1 MNNDEILIDGQRLT
15 DLKLVK
21 LKDECRKRK
30 IKSSGTKALLVERL
44 KQVGLLLESMVV
56 ERCETII

>member
-1 MNNDEILIDGQRLT
+1 MNNDEQLLVEGQRLT

-44 KQVGLLLESMVV
+44 KQVGLLLVQRAWSLNQV
-56 ERCETII
+56 